1 MQEPGTFFLFP
12 EIEHGFDYPLFCHS
26 VGREG
31 PLSKALLG
39 LLLQDL
45 KSGPATVRVPVSY

>member
-1 MQEPGTFFLFP
+1 MQEHGIDYTLFV
-12 EIEHGFDYPLFCHS
+12 HS

-31 PLSKALLG
+31 PVSKALLG

-45 KSGPATVRVPVSY
+45 KSGPSTVRVPISY